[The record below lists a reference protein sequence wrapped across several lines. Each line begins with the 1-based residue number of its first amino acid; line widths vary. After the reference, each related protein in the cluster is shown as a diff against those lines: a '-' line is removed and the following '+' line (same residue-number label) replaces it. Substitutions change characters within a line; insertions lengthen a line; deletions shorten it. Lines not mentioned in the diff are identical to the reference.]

1 MAYWTLLFKNQKLNI
16 QKKASSQS
24 EKIVKFEM
32 KNHEFV
38 GNMNPENIVIYDIV
52 EDWGVSSD
60 RCLRS
65 TLKNHKHI
73 EYLIKKL

>member
-1 MAYWTLLFKNQKLNI
+1 
-16 QKKASSQS
+16 
-24 EKIVKFEM
+24 M

>member
-1 MAYWTLLFKNQKLNI
+1 
-16 QKKASSQS
+16 
-24 EKIVKFEM
+24 M

-73 EYLIKKL
+73 EYLIKKLWIIFDDIYFFESIFLVFLDFTIILLG

>member
-1 MAYWTLLFKNQKLNI
+1 
-16 QKKASSQS
+16 
-24 EKIVKFEM
+24 M

-65 TLKNHKHI
+65 KLKNHKHI